1 MNRHTIKLKFCPTPE
16 SEPLNQTLIKLVSRP
31 VRNAAICVLFVKA
44 IYVQHQAEL
53 LYGRAQVNWLGLT
66 TAKLKSDEVALA
78 EYKLRVLIVTGFL
91 AQEGSRMNP

>member
-53 LYGRAQVNWLGLT
+53 LHGRTQVNWLGLT
-66 TAKLKSDEVALA
+66 TAKLKSDEVAFA
-78 EYKLRVLIVTGFL
+78 EYKLRILIVTGFL